1 MSLIKFTSNS
11 KVKILDKT
19 IFSTSLNEGGGGE
32 GGGGEGGGGPSYGP
46 FWSGWS
52 TEPTYTFSVNETEV
66 WTVSGNTLDISPRTA
81 LTSFN
86 SNYSYAGGSG
96 VIDARGCTNLTT
108 LNCYYSDITS
118 LNVSGCSSLE
128 ILWCTSTPL
137 TYLNIDGC
145 TNLKNL
151 SFYGTT
157 FISEE
162 MANYIFTTLDSF
174 GTGDYGA
181 SLHILIIYYN
191 INEETP
197 SSILTA
203 KANLESRGWNVMTF

>member
-1 MSLIKFTSNS
+1 MSLIKIMPNANA
-11 KVKILDKT
+11 KILGKT
-19 IFSTSLNEGGGGE
+19 IFSTSLG

-52 TEPTYTFSVNETEV
+52 TEPTYTSGPANGEGVDWTVDSVN
-66 WTVSGNTLDISPRTA
+66 STLDVSPRTA
-81 LTSFN
+81 LASF
-86 SNYSYAGGSG
+86 SSAYSYAGGSG
-96 VIDARGCTNLTT
+96 VIDARGCTNLTS

-118 LNVSGCSSLE
+118 VNVSGCSSLGV
-128 ILWCTSTPL
+128 LWCTSTPL

-181 SLHILIIYYN
+181 SLYILIIYYN

-203 KANLESRGWNVMTF
+203 KANLESRGWTVMTY